1 MVSSDRGTGATRTE
15 PAVEQQASPMPG
27 ETGWWWTVTPTT
39 VHCPWCGRLIRDRPA
54 VKRYRD
60 SDAAALRWTGRPM
73 EAPPEY
79 VVWWE
84 SDDCCSAFPRSWFEA
99 VAPETVEQWGARLG
113 GWVQFQG

>member
-1 MVSSDRGTGATRTE
+1 
-15 PAVEQQASPMPG
+15 VEQQAAPMPG
-27 ETGWWWTVTPTT
+27 ETGWWWTVKPTT
-39 VHCPWCGRLIRDRPA
+39 VRCPWCGRIVRDRPA

-60 SDAAALRWTGRPM
+60 SDAAAFRWTGRPL
-73 EAPPEY
+73 EASPAY

-99 VAPETVEQWGARLG
+99 AASETVQLWGARLG